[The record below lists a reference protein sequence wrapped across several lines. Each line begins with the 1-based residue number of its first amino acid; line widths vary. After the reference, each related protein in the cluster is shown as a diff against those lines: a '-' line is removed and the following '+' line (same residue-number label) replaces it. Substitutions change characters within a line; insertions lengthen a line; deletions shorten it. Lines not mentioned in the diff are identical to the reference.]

1 MEKSCKKLF
10 NKKRQKVRETH
21 DEKPRILKSQQVK
34 NEGSE
39 ALLGEPQAGMLR
51 PDRGQIQRERKVRRV
66 C

>member
-1 MEKSCKKLF
+1 M
-10 NKKRQKVRETH
+10 RETH